1 MNKRHQHKE
10 TDESKTGNMLRKWLI
25 FRKKY
30 DGEKLGKGQLYA
42 KDSNQMWHV
51 DFISDAKELLIIW
64 LGIILY
70 CG

>member
-1 MNKRHQHKE
+1 
-10 TDESKTGNMLRKWLI
+10 MLMKWLI
-25 FRKKY
+25 FRKKN